1 MRSSLLAAAIALL
14 ATAIAI
20 SHIRVAY
27 PEEMLVRGVGTT
39 TCAEFAKM
47 VRNDPKNVERV
58 FGSWAQGFMSGWNF
72 ALLEQ
77 SFYRDIGSESV
88 EQTDFSIRQ
97 YCDTHPSAT
106 YTEAVMNVFSKM
118 PMKAVPQSK

>member
-1 MRSSLLAAAIALL
+1 MRSSLLAAAIAFL
-14 ATAIAI
+14 ALAI
-20 SHIRVAY
+20 SISRIQVAY

-39 TCAEFAKM
+39 TCDEFAKM

-88 EQTDFSIRQ
+88 EETDLFIRQ
-97 YCDTHPSAT
+97 YCDEHPGAT
-106 YTEAVMNVFSKM
+106 YNQAVMNVFSKM
-118 PMKAVPQSK
+118 PVKAVPQSK